1 METPL
6 DLLREHRFT
15 PQDIL
20 YTRTHFRVVGAG
32 KGMATT
38 EPASA
43 ATTQDWTILVSGLVQ
58 RPKTIKVSDLEKM
71 DHVKRISVMQCAGNG
86 RSYYWAK
93 AKTPGSGW
101 KHGGMGNLTWE
112 GVPLMPL
119 LKSLDL
125 SPDNRVRFLTANGKD
140 VPPVKGGADL
150 IKSYHLSAPQLD
162 DAILAVRLNGKPIP
176 TIHGGPV
183 RLIIPG
189 YYGNMNVKWLTDLM
203 FMAHPTPSAFMQKTY
218 RMPLRIVEPGKFTT
232 QDMTQENTTPTY
244 GFAIMSVVFA
254 PLIGQTVKAGEV
266 ELKGVAWND
275 GVVPL
280 TEVRVSLDK
289 GNTWMK
295 TEIDDADGPYA
306 WHHWTKSVK
315 LDPGQH
321 EVWVRAIDAW
331 GRSQP
336 LDGLTTWNPGGWD
349 WHGVDRVNFQ
359 VS

>member
-1 METPL
+1 
-6 DLLREHRFT
+6 
-15 PQDIL
+15 
-20 YTRTHFRVVGAG
+20 
-32 KGMATT
+32 
-38 EPASA
+38 
-43 ATTQDWTILVSGLVQ
+43 
-58 RPKTIKVSDLEKM
+58 
-71 DHVKRISVMQCAGNG
+71 
-86 RSYYWAK
+86 
-93 AKTPGSGW
+93 
-101 KHGGMGNLTWE
+101 
-112 GVPLMPL
+112 
-119 LKSLDL
+119 
-125 SPDNRVRFLTANGKD
+125 
-140 VPPVKGGADL
+140 
-150 IKSYHLSAPQLD
+150 
-162 DAILAVRLNGKPIP
+162 
-176 TIHGGPV
+176 
-183 RLIIPG
+183 
-189 YYGNMNVKWLTDLM
+189 
-203 FMAHPTPSAFMQKTY
+203 
-218 RMPLRIVEPGKFTT
+218 
-232 QDMTQENTTPTY
+232 MTQENTTPTY